1 MNYLLTGIILISL
14 NAFAEISSPTGVYGP
29 DNRTEVYLSSTI
41 HQKLAASTA
50 AMIPKIL
57 MPGPTNTLVRLPP
70 FSDDLMKKYGAPA
83 CLETRFTYQ
92 KSHSLCS
99 GSLIAPDLI
108 LTAGHCVVK
117 TACADNN
124 WVFNYYYG
132 SNGMMNL
139 KVEDKDV
146 YTCKKII
153 AFGLNIKDEDYAIIQ
168 LDRKVEGRIP
178 LDYRS
183 SGKIST
189 TDTLLTIGTPSGL
202 PIKVTTDG
210 KVRSN
215 DPKNFFITTLD
226 TFSGNSGSPVFNAST
241 NAIEGILVRGDEDY
255 VVDPV
260 RECVVENKCAESACA
275 GEDVSRILSVPII
288 ATFMKMTELT
298 VTGSLQD
305 IIAIMPKDFW
315 MEFPFPNGKTLLMVA
330 VHFQQPEVVKYLLSR
345 GANLKVKDRFG
356 ATLLHYFGIKKPNE
370 EIFSQIL
377 KGNDLEAKTNLGET
391 ALLLA
396 AKYKNF
402 AAVKMLFK
410 AGANSEA
417 KDNDGNYATKFFAD
431 SPEKLYELR
440 QLGMW
445 DPTFVR
451 LPSKYEILG
460 KLYKDGNLPTVEKLA
475 GRALKGRCF
484 YPDSPDTAE
493 AATYIVLNADNKS
506 YKATFLVQKEGPE
519 NYYDDKSLEDI
530 YALYP
535 DLYFELMEI
544 TPETVGVPGEGYY
557 SSLKR
562 MGSYLIEELYTDSN
576 SRRCY
581 YFLIDGLE
589 PL

>member
-29 DNRTEVYLSSTI
+29 DNRTEVYLSSTV

-83 CLETRFTYQ
+83 CLETRFTFQ

-108 LTAGHCVVK
+108 LTAGHCIVE

-146 YTCKKII
+146 YSCKKII

-315 MEFPFPNGKTLLMVA
+315 MEFPFPNGKTMLMVA

-402 AAVKMLFK
+402 EAVKMLFK

-451 LPSKYEILG
+451 PPSKYEILG
-460 KLYKDGNLPTVEKLA
+460 KLYKDGTLPTVEKLA

-484 YPDSPDTAE
+484 HPESPDTAE